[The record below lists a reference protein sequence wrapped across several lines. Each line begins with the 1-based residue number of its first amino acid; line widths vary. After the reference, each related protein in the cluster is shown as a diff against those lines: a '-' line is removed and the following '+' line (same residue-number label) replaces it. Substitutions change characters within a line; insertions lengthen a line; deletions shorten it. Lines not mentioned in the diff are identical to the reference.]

1 MRLSKTDRR
10 FLAWEGF
17 LSLVLLFLS
26 IAGIVLCKFALG
38 SELLTYVSIALT
50 GYFLGSSVVYLRIAH
65 LK

>member
-1 MRLSKTDRR
+1 MRISKSDRR

-17 LSLVLLFLS
+17 LSLVLFFLS
-26 IAGIVLCKFALG
+26 IAITVICKFTLG
-38 SELLTYVSIALT
+38 SELLTYGTILVT

>member
-1 MRLSKTDRR
+1 MRLSKSERR

-26 IAGIVLCKFALG
+26 IASIVLCKFALG
-38 SELLTYVSIALT
+38 SELLTYVSVCLT

>member
-1 MRLSKTDRR
+1 MRISKSDRR

-26 IAGIVLCKFALG
+26 IAGIVICKFALG
-38 SELLTYVSIALT
+38 SEFLTYCLLVLT

-65 LK
+65 IK